1 MPEFQPGREGL
12 AGVSAPP
19 LASQPD
25 PRLEPSSAAP
35 QSSRPP
41 GAGSPP
47 KPLWAALLEPGGAI
61 EAEPPEAAQLA
72 APAPALGKTQAGN
85 ILASLASHSAV
96 LATGPSMPPSVEP
109 GAVPL
114 VARSGPV
121 DKATP
126 PATSS
131 LPASVAASR
140 AATGAMSRSA
150 SAVASLKTTPS
161 PLPGSPLPGSPLPG
175 SPLPGSP
182 LPGSPVPG
190 SPAPRASGLG
200 GPMPG
205 GPLPGGP
212 GLRGPI
218 PGLPMPGLPMPGGP
232 MPGGPMPG
240 GPMPGGPASGRR
252 ATTASAPATAPITN
266 ANASRSPSETDE
278 GAAAHRHDDDIL
290 PSKPRA
296 SFRMRLASRPLLAP
310 KGTTYPQSAAPSPIV
325 ARPSLRERAN
335 GVSQLLS
342 GRLRAYSRGRG
353 SS

>member
-1 MPEFQPGREGL
+1 M
-12 AGVSAPP
+12 A
-19 LASQPD
+19 
-25 PRLEPSSAAP
+25 
-35 QSSRPP
+35 
-41 GAGSPP
+41 
-47 KPLWAALLEPGGAI
+47 
-61 EAEPPEAAQLA
+61 
-72 APAPALGKTQAGN
+72 
-85 ILASLASHSAV
+85 
-96 LATGPSMPPSVEP
+96 
-109 GAVPL
+109 
-114 VARSGPV
+114 
-121 DKATP
+121 KATP

-131 LPASVAASR
+131 LPASVGCQQGTR
-140 AATGAMSRSA
+140 RRD
-150 SAVASLKTTPS
+150 VQERRRRR
-161 PLPGSPLPGSPLPG
+161 LPKDDAQPITRQPITRQPITRQPCA
-175 SPLPGSP
+175 
-182 LPGSPVPG
+182 
-190 SPAPRASGLG
+190 SPAGLG
-200 GPMPG
+200 GPIPG

-212 GLRGPI
+212 AWRPRTRG
-218 PGLPMPGLPMPGGP
+218 GPMPGGP
-232 MPGGPMPG
+232 MPGGPMPGRPMPG